1 MYICFTGTGS
11 EEVSVFNGD
20 ENHKVWAGKTPEPP
34 AEGLYDYGST
44 LRSFR
49 STVSGTSHRNRP
61 RQMLMPSSPPPPP
74 IPEERPEDMGGH
86 AQHKKDKKKK
96 KRSKSRDALDS
107 SAPPGMMQ
115 YMGNGSILNGG
126 VPPPPRKHSSSGSLM
141 GVPRPMMNGHGPP
154 PGHPQAGNGVPPP
167 MKSGTFTGRGKK
179 GKKGPPG
186 GPQPQGPYPPFM
198 MYGMPPPPH
207 LMPPPGHPLYGGM
220 PPYAQPM
227 FAGAPPP
234 PFANGGRPSS
244 RAMEEPIY
252 MPHNARPLSPVASYQ
267 PGHFP
272 HEAYYNQQQYATIDK
287 AGKHGHRSKGKSKSK
302 QNGGPGSGKGSNGG
316 AEKSSATPL
325 MMSSDSNAEDSEFG
339 AGIYKKGHINERAFS
354 YSIRNEHRSRSFGS
368 LAEYGPDGEP
378 LPPHHNGGDR
388 DGGSDLEDDDHPD
401 NGGGPNDPNKKEF
414 LHNMMSELELG
425 DDTIERREVPPG
437 FYPPPPHAN
446 GPRPHMMMVTPNGEG
461 VSRKKR

>member
-1 MYICFTGTGS
+1 
-11 EEVSVFNGD
+11 
-20 ENHKVWAGKTPEPP
+20 
-34 AEGLYDYGST
+34 
-44 LRSFR
+44 
-49 STVSGTSHRNRP
+49 
-61 RQMLMPSSPPPPP
+61 MLMPSSPPPPP
-74 IPEERPEDMGGH
+74 IPEERPEDVGH

-115 YMGNGSILNGG
+115 YMGNGSIHNGG
-126 VPPPPRKHSSSGSLM
+126 APSPRKHSSSGSLM
-141 GVPRPMMNGHGPP
+141 GVPRSMMNGHGPP
-154 PGHPQAGNGVPPP
+154 PHPGGPGGGHPRPAPGNGVPPP

-179 GKKGPPG
+179 GKGKGSPPG
-186 GPQPQGPYPPFM
+186 PQGPYPPFM

-207 LMPPPGHPLYGGM
+207 VMPPPGHPLYGM

-227 FAGAPPP
+227 FAGGPPP
-234 PFANGGRPSS
+234 PHGQGGRPNS

-287 AGKHGHRSKGKSKSK
+287 AGKHGHRSKGKSKNK
-302 QNGGPGSGKGSNGG
+302 QNGGGGDRVSTNGHG
-316 AEKSSATPL
+316 NEKSSATPL

-378 LPPHHNGGDR
+378 LPPQHNGRGVA
-388 DGGSDLEDDDHPD
+388 GEGSGPEDEDHPD
-401 NGGGPNDPNKKEF
+401 DAGNDPNKKEF

-461 VSRKKR
+461 IGGRKKR